1 MKKIAIVPAYNEEA
15 SLPGVLRALRAEAA
29 DFDVVVINDGST
41 DGTSAAARAFAGVRV
56 VDLPENIGIGGA
68 VQTGFLFARAGGYD
82 LAVQVDGD
90 GQHRPSEI
98 AKIAAPVLSGAAD
111 AAIGSR
117 FILTRGIRPRAST
130 ADADPQSKPGA
141 PAAETGFRGS
151 PFRRAGIRIFQALNF
166 LLLGERIT
174 DSTSGFRAFNRR
186 AIEVLSV
193 TYPDDY
199 PEPEAIYILKRK
211 GLRIVEVP
219 VEMAGRAAGRS
230 SIGFWHS
237 LYYMVKV
244 CLAIFVLLLRRDDRA
259 G

>member
-1 MKKIAIVPAYNEEA
+1 MIFLRPMKKIAIVPAYNEEA
-15 SLPGVLRALRAEAA
+15 SLPAVLRSLRAEAA
-29 DFDVVVINDGST
+29 DFDVVVVNDGST
-41 DGTSAAARAFAGVRV
+41 DRTSAVARAFAGVKV

-68 VQTGFLFARAGGYD
+68 VQTGFIFARTAGYD

-90 GQHRPSEI
+90 GQHKPSEI

-117 FILTRGIRPRAST
+117 FVGRPT
-130 ADADPQSKPGA
+130 
-141 PAAETGFRGS
+141 FRGS
-151 PFRRAGIRIFQALNF
+151 PFRRAGIRIFQAMNS

-199 PEPEAIYILKRK
+199 PEPEAIYILKKK